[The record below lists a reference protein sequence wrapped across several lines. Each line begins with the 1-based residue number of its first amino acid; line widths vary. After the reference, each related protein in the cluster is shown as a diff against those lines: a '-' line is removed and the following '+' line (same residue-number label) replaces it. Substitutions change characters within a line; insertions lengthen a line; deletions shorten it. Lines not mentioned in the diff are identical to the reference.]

1 MQAIELSLVI
11 PTYNERANIS
21 PLLSEL
27 GEALAD
33 TAWEA
38 VFVDDSNDGTDQGIA
53 AGAAPDPLVRPRHPP
68 INRCGVFGPV
78 RDASPDGPGPHLW
91 IVAAA
96 FPPPAH
102 PYPHP

>member
-38 VFVDDSNDGTDQGIA
+38 VFVDDSNDGTDQVIA
-53 AGAAPDPLVRPRHPP
+53 AVAAAHPRVRLLHPP
-68 INRCGVFGPV
+68 IHRGGLSGAVVVAFAEGRGPYV
-78 RDASPDGPGPHLW
+78 CQFDAC
-91 IVAAA
+91 
-96 FPPPAH
+96 F
-102 PYPHP
+102 PHPPNPT